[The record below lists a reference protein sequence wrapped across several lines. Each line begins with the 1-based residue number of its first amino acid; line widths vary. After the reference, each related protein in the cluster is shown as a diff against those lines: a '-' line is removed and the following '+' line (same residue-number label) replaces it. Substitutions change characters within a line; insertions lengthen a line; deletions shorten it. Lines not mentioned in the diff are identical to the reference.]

1 LSALASLLGLAAL
14 ALASG
19 APASAAPARA
29 QAPAVPLLSV
39 PPVDVRARLAE
50 DDAQPVGRPYRF
62 AEPKAVDLSPATAGW
77 WDSLPDGS
85 RRWRLRIGSAG
96 AASLNLAFTEAD
108 LPKGATLTLSSADG
122 SWRSKPI
129 TRARSA
135 EGQIWT
141 PIVPGDELLVELVLP
156 AARVAALKLRL
167 TQVNVGYR
175 GFGLQAAALPAP
187 PSGACNVDTVCAEG
201 DDWEDEIHAAAVYA
215 YEGYLAC
222 SGAMINNTAQDG
234 TPFFLTAN
242 HCGVSTRNDDTIVVY
257 WNFESPTCGRLGGG
271 SLDEYTEGAT
281 YLAGWSTSDFTLIEL
296 DSIPDPAFEVSY
308 AGWDR
313 SGDDASL
320 AVGIHH
326 PNTDEKAISF
336 EEDGTTRTDPYSD
349 RTSSS
354 GTHVRVDD
362 WDLGTTEGGSSG
374 SPLFNQDHRI
384 IGQLTGGYAACG
396 NNEPDWYGSFE
407 ADWDGSGRSGGR
419 LSDHLDPAG
428 SGAEVVDTWSP
439 WSTGLDVSPLSTI
452 VLEGP
457 AGGPFTGGATLSV
470 RNRGTSPVSYTVSAA
485 DPYLSFSVTS
495 AALSAGEVDSLT
507 VSAGAGAAALSE
519 GVYATTLFITN
530 TTDGAGSAEV
540 PVQLLVGER
549 QLQVGWDMSADPG
562 WTADGDWA
570 WGVPEGRGGSTGASD
585 PDRGH
590 TGDEVYGYNLAGDY
604 ANSLRATHLTTAPI
618 DLSGRV
624 GTQLRFWRWLGV
636 EEGEYDNASLSI
648 STDGRT
654 WTTLWENTVAVDDG
668 GWALQELDLSAF
680 ADDEASVQLRWT
692 MGATDRD
699 VQYCGWNLDDVE
711 IWAIG
716 EPTGAETGSG
726 GDGGT
731 TDGGTTD
738 GGTTDGGTTDG
749 GTTDGTD
756 GSVDSGGADGAV
768 DSGGADGAGE
778 PDDGVATDSGGVGG
792 VSDSDGKVSGCA
804 CSGAPAPRGGL
815 LALGLGLLGLVGL
828 RRRR

>member
-1 LSALASLLGLAAL
+1 LSAIALLLGLAAL
-14 ALASG
+14 S
-19 APASAAPARA
+19 PAWAAPARA
-29 QAPAVPLLSV
+29 QGPAVPLLSV
-39 PPVDVRARLAE
+39 PPVDVQARLAE
-50 DDAQPVGRPYRF
+50 DAAQPPGRPYRF
-62 AEPKAVDLSPATAGW
+62 AEPKLVDLSPATAGW
-77 WDSLPDGS
+77 WDSLPDGR
-85 RRWRLRIGSAG
+85 RRWRLRVGAAG

-108 LPKGATLTLSSADG
+108 LPKGASLTLSSADG

-129 TRARSA
+129 TRARTA
-135 EGQIWT
+135 EGQLWT

-156 AARVAALKLRL
+156 AAQVPALKLRL

-175 GFGLQAAALPAP
+175 GFGLRAAELPAP
-187 PSGACNVDTVCAEG
+187 PAGACNVDTVCPEG
-201 DDWEDEIHAAAVYA
+201 DEWEDEIHASAVYA

-234 TPFFLTAN
+234 TPYFLTAN
-242 HCGVSTRNDDTIVVY
+242 HCGVSTRNDDSVVVY

-296 DSIPDPAFEVSY
+296 DSIPDPDFEVSY

-313 SGDDASL
+313 SGDDATS

-336 EEDGTTRTDPYSD
+336 EEDGTTRTEDYSD

-354 GTHVRVDD
+354 GSHVRVGD

-396 NNEPDWYGSFE
+396 NNESDWYGSF
-407 ADWDGSGRSGGR
+407 ALNWDGSGRSGGR
-419 LSDHLDPAG
+419 VSDYLDAAG
-428 SGAEVVDTWSP
+428 TGAEVVDTWSP
-439 WSTGLDVSPLSTI
+439 WSTGLDISPLSAI
-452 VLEGP
+452 VIEGP

-470 RNRGTSPVSYTVSAA
+470 RNRGTTPLSYTVSAA

-495 AALSAGEVDSLT
+495 ASLSAGEVDSLT

-530 TTDGAGSAEV
+530 TTDGAGNAEI
-540 PVQLLVGER
+540 PVQVLVGER

-570 WGVPEGRGGSTGASD
+570 WGVPAGRGGSTGASD

-590 TGDEVYGYNLAGDY
+590 TGAAVYGYNLAGDY
-604 ANSLRATHLTTAPI
+604 DSNLRATHLTTAPI

-654 WTTLWENTVAVDDG
+654 WATLWENTGAVDDG
-668 GWALQELDLSAF
+668 GWELQEIDLSAY
-680 ADDEASVQLRWT
+680 ADDQASVQLRWT

-699 VQYCGWNLDDVE
+699 VEYCGWNIDDVE

-726 GDGGT
+726 GDDGT
-731 TDGGTTD
+731 TDGTD
-738 GGTTDGGTTDG
+738 GTD

-756 GSVDSGGADGAV
+756 GSTDGTDGTDGTVDSGGD
-768 DSGGADGAGE
+768 GADGADDAADGAE
-778 PDDGVATDSGGVGG
+778 PDDGLATDSGGVDG
-792 VSDSDGKVSGCA
+792 VTDGDGKVSGCA